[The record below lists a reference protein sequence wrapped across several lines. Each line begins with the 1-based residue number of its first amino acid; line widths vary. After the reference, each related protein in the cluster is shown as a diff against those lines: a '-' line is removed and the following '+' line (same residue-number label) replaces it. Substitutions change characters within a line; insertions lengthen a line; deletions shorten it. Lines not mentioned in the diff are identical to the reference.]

1 MRALR
6 DVVLGGAEGEVTLL
20 LSDRSHLPFL
30 AEISGSAW
38 VKSNWEVLINASYS
52 ESLILL
58 CLG

>member
-1 MRALR
+1 M
-6 DVVLGGAEGEVTLL
+6 TLL
-20 LSDRSHLPFL
+20 LSDRFHLLFL

-38 VKSNWEVLINASYS
+38 VKLYWEVLINVSYS